1 MEIKV
6 VLNKKVFITY
16 CLVFLVVFVGISQ
29 IKEPVHLSYNILEN
43 DNYKYQFIDKNKRMN
58 FYIDRNHF
66 VQNLKDSVYVLN
78 DSLFNEN
85 ILISISEFEKFA
97 NKERKKLIKIDD
109 SKTIRILFNNDIFEI
124 IFLYVKDDKNRIKKY
139 VVNWIEEISD

>member
-6 VLNKKVFITY
+6 VLNKKTFITY
-16 CLVFLVVFVGISQ
+16 CLMFLDAFVGISQ

-66 VQNLKDSVYVLN
+66 VQSLKDSVYVLS

-85 ILISISEFEKFA
+85 IFISITEFEKFA
-97 NKERKKLIKIDD
+97 NKERKRLIKIDD
-109 SKTIRILFNNDIFEI
+109 SKTIKILFNNDVFET

-139 VVNWIEEISD
+139 CVIWIEEIND